1 MVEVD
6 AKTRVGSHIVLYDGI
21 CGLCNNFVKFVV
33 RHDQNQ
39 KFLFASLQS
48 DFAYRAL
55 SKHNR
60 NPKDLNTIFVI
71 VDYGLKSERLLV
83 RSKGAIYVLS
93 ELGNAWRLCALFNLF
108 PDSLLDAAY
117 NLIAKYRYSWFGKYD
132 SCQMPDTATS
142 TRFIEV

>member
-1 MVEVD
+1 MVEVNS
-6 AKTRVGSHIVLYDGI
+6 KTRVGSHIVLYDGI
-21 CGLCNNFVKFVV
+21 CGLCNSFIKFVV

-71 VDYGLKSERLLV
+71 VDYGLKTERLLV

-93 ELGNAWRLCALFNLF
+93 ELGNAWRLCALFNLL

-117 NLIAKYRYSWFGKYD
+117 NLIAKYRYRWFGKYD
-132 SCQMPDTATS
+132 SCQMPDSETS